1 MLTEDFQKLIE
12 QYRKGMKKIT
22 HNSITF
28 KIDKS
33 TNEMNTQKGSGNYE
47 LYFNIEGRLVHSI
60 HNESNYERKC
70 TYGYNRFGELTTI
83 INLYSSKNEVY
94 SISNFKYDKMG
105 RIEKEVEDIVGI
117 KKVELNYTYGENFKC
132 IFLPKTDER
141 DDDAHFY
148 EYYNEKKQL
157 IEKKA
162 YRNNDK
168 EDLIWWIKI
177 EYDENGNKTI
187 EYDLNVDGSIDEITK
202 IFLPVDGLRSGYE
215 LISDDN
221 TYVRDIKHTFN
232 ERGDWISEVLMND
245 GVPLIYYERKIE
257 YY

>member
-1 MLTEDFQKLIE
+1 MLTEDIQKLTE
-12 QYRKGMKKIT
+12 QYRKGIKKIT

-33 TNEMNTQKGSGNYE
+33 TNELNTQKNLGNYE
-47 LYFNIEGRLVHSI
+47 LYFNKEGRLVHSI
-60 HNESNYERKC
+60 HNEYINKRKC
-70 TYGYNRFGELTTI
+70 TYGYNRFGKLTTI
-83 INLYSSKNEVY
+83 IDLYSSNNEVY
-94 SISNFKYDKMG
+94 STSNLKYDKMG

-117 KKVELNYTYGENFKC
+117 KKVEINYTYGENFKC
-132 IFLPKTDER
+132 IFLPSTDER

-162 YRNNDK
+162 YRNNNE
-168 EDLIWWIKI
+168 EDLIWWIKF
-177 EYDENGNKTI
+177 EYDENGNNIT
-187 EYDLNVDGSIDEITK
+187 EYDLNIDGSVDCVYK
-202 IFLPVDGLRSGYE
+202 LFLPVNGLRSGFKS
-215 LISDDN
+215 ISKDK

-245 GVPLIYYERKIE
+245 GEPLIYYERNIE